1 MIFSLACQTA
11 CDGWRNVDYVTEAA
25 KFFSYWTFMPW
36 IIVTYTGLSVID
48 GILGTG
54 INLSLV
60 LRHSN
65 VMHLGR
71 MLITNHQ
78 KEIFLSILIISC
90 KEYVQSHS
98 KIQVQ

>member
-48 GILGTG
+48 GILGTEM
-54 INLSLV
+54 NLS
-60 LRHSN
+60 RQN

-71 MLITNHQ
+71 MLKCQPPRNSVGD
-78 KEIFLSILIISC
+78 FSLYFDNL
-90 KEYVQSHS
+90 
-98 KIQVQ
+98 

>member
-48 GILGTG
+48 GILGTE
-54 INLSLV
+54 INLSKAPKFNAFGAYAQM
-60 LRHSN
+60 STTKK
-65 VMHLGR
+65 LGGR
-71 MLITNHQ
+71 
-78 KEIFLSILIISC
+78 FFF
-90 KEYVQSHS
+90 VF
-98 KIQVQ
+98 

>member
-48 GILGTG
+48 GILGTE
-54 INLSLV
+54 INLSKAPKFNAFGAYAQMPTTKKLGGRFFLV
-60 LRHSN
+60 
-65 VMHLGR
+65 
-71 MLITNHQ
+71 
-78 KEIFLSILIISC
+78 F
-90 KEYVQSHS
+90 
-98 KIQVQ
+98 

>member
-1 MIFSLACQTA
+1 MSVTAAPQVLIDFSLACQTA

-54 INLSLV
+54 IHGSSRQRTV
-60 LRHSN
+60 K
-65 VMHLGR
+65 VP
-71 MLITNHQ
+71 
-78 KEIFLSILIISC
+78 
-90 KEYVQSHS
+90 
-98 KIQVQ
+98 

>member
-1 MIFSLACQTA
+1 MRVSMLKLQKKHFRVLQRLLVLIDFSLACQTA

-54 INLSLV
+54 IHGPSRGGL
-60 LRHSN
+60 
-65 VMHLGR
+65 
-71 MLITNHQ
+71 
-78 KEIFLSILIISC
+78 
-90 KEYVQSHS
+90 
-98 KIQVQ
+98 